1 MTQRTFVEI
10 DKTWA
15 PLLPDEHGKIGIRV
29 VVLQKKA
36 EPEPEEPAGAAAA
49 TLAEAGEEDL
59 LLEVG
64 KSPLDSY
71 LERPKHGKFCMVYLV
86 NGQRHEGVDNSF
98 IIRDLG
104 FKYLRSRMMI
114 AVDLDGLAT
123 EAIAEIVQGSRQGLY
138 DGHVKQ
144 AIKSRLIATLKND
157 PDLKRLQAEA
167 EQELSEVA
175 SGDEAIRGK
184 LDELID
190 SHHTAATRVRPG
202 FDEPGKDNAPA
213 SPGFGKDKD
222 QQVVEKAATLVG
234 KPATGPVIVLDP
246 PSPAIRLRPGVPR
259 TFRVRADPVSRTV
272 DIEAVDVR
280 LAPVQNELN
289 VWVDPNWK
297 KGGEAP
303 KLQLT
308 FAEPPGFDP
317 DDYPVEATLTV
328 FAKIKGEKEP
338 RAITRDITV
347 AKPTTRPPPPPP
359 VLNPV
364 ASFLRVVSHQPVK
377 LESGGAS
384 THVRLAWDGQ
394 DSLAT
399 GPSPTWTFTAS
410 CLSLSSFPPMTFS
423 TPRGGRFE
431 LLVDAPHGLRH
442 GTRMD
447 FEVRAKGP
455 GGVTLTAT
463 FSGEVIVPVAPDV
476 EEPRLTDMVAPDA
489 AGQRRPPYALKV
501 IHEADW
507 NMPDTCWGLEAW
519 TESEAGSFVEPTE
532 SAPLTLIINA
542 DMKLLRDFCERMVKN
557 KLAETTIKER
567 QDRYTLH
574 VAYHLY
580 AMYRDQ
586 KLREQ
591 AAAADAG
598 AVENSPDQRG
608 EINRVAAT
616 LIGLME

>member
-1 MTQRTFVEI
+1 MTQQTFVEI

-15 PLLPDEHGKIGIRV
+15 PLLPDEYGKIGIRV
-29 VVLQKKA
+29 VVLRKKT
-36 EPEPEEPAGAAAA
+36 EPDASQPTAAAVA
-49 TLAEAGEEDL
+49 TPAEEGEEDL
-59 LLEVG
+59 LREVG

-86 NGQRHEGVDNSF
+86 NGQRHEGADNSF

-114 AVDLDGLAT
+114 AVDLDGLAQ
-123 EAIAEIVQGSRQGLY
+123 EAIGEIVQGSRQVLY
-138 DGHVKQ
+138 DGQVKQ
-144 AIKSRLIATLKND
+144 AIKARLIATLKND

-167 EQELSEVA
+167 EQELSDVA

-190 SHHTAATRVRPG
+190 SHHTAATHIQPG
-202 FDEPGKDNAPA
+202 VAEPGAKYAPS
-213 SPGFGKDKD
+213 SPGFGKDKA
-222 QQVVEKAATLVG
+222 QQVVEKAATSVG
-234 KPATGPVIVLDP
+234 KPAAAPVIVLDP

-259 TFRVRADPVSRTV
+259 TFRVRADPVSRTA

-280 LAPVQNELN
+280 LAPVQKELN
-289 VWVDPNWK
+289 AWVDPSWK
-297 KGGEAP
+297 KTGDAP

-347 AKPTTRPPPPPP
+347 AKPTVRPPPPPP
-359 VLNPV
+359 VLHPV
-364 ASFLRVVSHQPVK
+364 PNFLRVVSRQPVK

-394 DSLAT
+394 DGLAS
-399 GPSPTWTFTAS
+399 GPSPAWTFTAR

-423 TPRGGRFE
+423 SPRSGRFE
-431 LLVDAPHGLRH
+431 LLVDAPHGLRQ
-442 GTRMD
+442 GTRLD
-447 FEVRAKGP
+447 FEVQANEP
-455 GGVTLTAT
+455 GGTTLTAT
-463 FSGEVIVPVAPDV
+463 FSGEVIVPVAPEV

-489 AGQRRPPYALKV
+489 AGQRRPPYDLKV
-501 IHEADW
+501 IHEAEW
-507 NMPDTCWGLEAW
+507 SLPDTCWGLEAW
-519 TESEAGSFVEPTE
+519 TEAEAGSFVEPTE

-542 DMKLLRDFCERMVKN
+542 DMKLLRDFCDRMVTKQ
-557 KLAETTIKER
+557 LAETTIKER
-567 QDRYTLH
+567 KDRYTLH

-580 AMYRDQ
+580 AMYRDEKQ
-586 KLREQ
+586 REK
-591 AAAADAG
+591 AAEADA
-598 AVENSPDQRG
+598 AESTPDHRG